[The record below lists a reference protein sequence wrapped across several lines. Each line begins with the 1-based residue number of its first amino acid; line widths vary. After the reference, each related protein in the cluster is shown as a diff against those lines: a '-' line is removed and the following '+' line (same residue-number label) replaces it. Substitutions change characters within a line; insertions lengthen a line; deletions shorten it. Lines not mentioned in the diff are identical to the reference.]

1 MTDLRT
7 AFKRPSPNSKGDG
20 VFRTTIIGISLI
32 IIAVFLISIFLLG
45 RDSIPALREFGLGF
59 LTSTVWNP
67 VTRQFGAAPMI
78 VGTLITS
85 FAALVISVP
94 LALAS
99 AIFVAEYAPRWLA
112 SPVSYLVELLAAVPS
127 VVYGL
132 WALFALKPI
141 IQKFQLSLYT
151 SNPDLV
157 AQCSTLR
164 GEGRNSFACFFM
176 PEAPTGLGLALAI
189 IILTIMILPYTAS
202 VARDVIRLV
211 PGDQREAMYALGA
224 TKWEVIS
231 RAILPFARAGI
242 TGGVILALGRALGET
257 LAVAM
262 VIGNSTEFVNSIWGN
277 TATMASIIALQ
288 FGDAQETL
296 QRSSIVTLGL
306 LLFFVSVVVNYSARL
321 IIVRLTPKGIQQ

>member
-7 AFKRPSPNSKGDG
+7 AFKRPVPNSKGDG

-78 VGTLITS
+78 AGTLITS
-85 FAALVISVP
+85 FVALAISVP

-132 WALFALKPI
+132 WALFALKPG
-141 IQKFQLSLYT
+141 S
-151 SNPDLV
+151 SESSP
-157 AQCSTLR
+157 
-164 GEGRNSFACFFM
+164 
-176 PEAPTGLGLALAI
+176 P
-189 IILTIMILPYTAS
+189 
-202 VARDVIRLV
+202 
-211 PGDQREAMYALGA
+211 
-224 TKWEVIS
+224 S
-231 RAILPFARAGI
+231 RASGLWRHQHRTARP
-242 TGGVILALGRALGET
+242 
-257 LAVAM
+257 
-262 VIGNSTEFVNSIWGN
+262 
-277 TATMASIIALQ
+277 ASAH
-288 FGDAQETL
+288 
-296 QRSSIVTLGL
+296 R
-306 LLFFVSVVVNYSARL
+306 
-321 IIVRLTPKGIQQ
+321 